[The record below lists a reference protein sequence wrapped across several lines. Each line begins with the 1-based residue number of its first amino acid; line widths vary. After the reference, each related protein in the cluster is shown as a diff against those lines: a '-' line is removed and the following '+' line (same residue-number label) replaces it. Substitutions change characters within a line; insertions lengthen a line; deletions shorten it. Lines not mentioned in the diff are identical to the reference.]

1 MAINCI
7 ILYNILM
14 YILYLSKTKIEVFKK
29 ENKISEVSW
38 SKDNLVEVLGRLK
51 STFSSKFK
59 VLLADDFISI
69 TSLLVSKK
77 ESKKR
82 KLVLAKVQ
90 PIISQDLNQTTWDYK
105 VVASLGKSKLVQI
118 IYLNKDFFDQFRI
131 AVHRHKIKIK
141 LVESL
146 STGISRFLSKNK
158 LTFVLFENL
167 VIISFNQTPIF
178 SKVLDKPLTQDDI
191 NQVFA
196 FTKARFNILPQ
207 QIIFSPTGDTAFS
220 PYDFAGLTP
229 EYLDINPITGLIHSS
244 NVTGPDDS
252 TTRLEIKSPQP
263 VIINQ
268 SSLSKKIA
276 IILAVCIFLVAGLLI
291 SSKKIFNRNTDYVS
305 PVVEN
310 IPQNTPTP
318 IPTINIDSLKIQVL
332 NGSGIT
338 GEATK
343 VSTLLSQNKFKV
355 ANTGNAPNYDFVK
368 TEIKVKN
375 TISSTVTDLLIKSL
389 ENQYVSTISAIKLD
403 DSDEYDIKITTG
415 QPLKN

>member
-51 STFSSKFK
+51 TTFSSKFK

-82 KLVLAKVQ
+82 KLVLTKAQ

-105 VVASLGKSKLVQI
+105 VVANLGKSKLVQI

-268 SSLSKKIA
+268 SSLAKKIA

-355 ANTGNAPNYDFVK
+355 ANTGNAPNYDYVK
-368 TEIKVKN
+368 TEIQTKELV
-375 TISSTVTDLLIKSL
+375 STQIIDLLIESL
-389 ENQYVSTISAIKLD
+389 EKDYTSTVSATKLPE
-403 DSDEYDIKITTG
+403 SSEYDIIVTTG
-415 QPLKN
+415 KTK

>member
-51 STFSSKFK
+51 TTFSSKFK

-82 KLVLAKVQ
+82 KLVLTKAQ

-105 VVASLGKSKLVQI
+105 VVANLGKSKLVQI

-268 SSLSKKIA
+268 SSLAKKIA

-310 IPQNTPTP
+310 IPQNTPTS

-332 NGSGIT
+332 NGSGVA

-368 TEIKVKN
+368 TEIQTKDLVSTQIIDLLVESLEKDY
-375 TISSTVTDLLIKSL
+375 TSTV
-389 ENQYVSTISAIKLD
+389 SATKLPE
-403 DSDEYDIKITTG
+403 SSEYDIIVTTG
-415 QPLKN
+415 KTK

>member
-82 KLVLAKVQ
+82 KLVLAKAQ

-105 VVASLGKSKLVQI
+105 VVANLGKSKLVQI

-158 LTFVLFENL
+158 LTFVLFQKL
-167 VIISFNQTPIF
+167 IIISFNQTPIF

-196 FTKARFNILPQ
+196 FTKERFNILPQ
-207 QIIFSPTGDTAFS
+207 QIIFSPTGNTAFS
-220 PYDFAGLTP
+220 PYDFASLTP
-229 EYLDINPITGLIHSS
+229 EYLDLNPITGLIHSS
-244 NVTGPDDS
+244 NITGSDDS

-268 SSLSKKIA
+268 SSLAQKIA
-276 IILAVCIFLVAGLLI
+276 IILAVCIFLIVGLLVI
-291 SSKKIFNRNTDYVS
+291 SKKIFNKNTDYIN

-318 IPTINIDSLKIQVL
+318 TSSPTTNIDSLKVQVL
-332 NGSGIT
+332 NGSGVT

-355 ANTGNAPNYDFVK
+355 ANTGNAPNYDYVK
-368 TEIKVKN
+368 TEIQTKELVSTQIIDLLFESLEKDY
-375 TISSTVTDLLIKSL
+375 TSTV
-389 ENQYVSTISAIKLD
+389 SAAKLA
-403 DSDEYDIKITTG
+403 DSSEYDIIVTTG
-415 QPLKN
+415 KTK

>member
-1 MAINCI
+1 
-7 ILYNILM
+7 M
-14 YILYLSKTKIEVFKK
+14 YILYLSKNKIEVFKK

-38 SKDNLVEVLGRLK
+38 TKENLIDVLGRLK

-59 VLLADDFISI
+59 VLLADDFINI

-82 KLVLAKVQ
+82 KLVQLKAQ
-90 PIISQDLNQTTWDYK
+90 SIISLDLNQTTWDYK
-105 VVASLGKSKLVQI
+105 VVANLGKSKLVQI

-158 LTFVLFENL
+158 LTFVLFQNL
-167 VIISFNQTPIF
+167 IIISFNQTPIF
-178 SKVLDKPLTQDDI
+178 SKVLDKQLTQEDI
-191 NQVFA
+191 DEVLA

-220 PYDFAGLTP
+220 PYDFSGLTP

-268 SSLSKKIA
+268 PSLAQKIA
-276 IILAVCIFLVAGLLI
+276 IILAVCIFLIVGLLV
-291 SSKKIFNRNTDYVS
+291 SSKKIFNKNADYIS

-318 IPTINIDSLKIQVL
+318 IPTISIDSLKIQVL
-332 NGSGIT
+332 NGSGVA

-355 ANTGNAPNYDFVK
+355 INTGNALNYDYVK
-368 TEIKVKN
+368 TEIQAKELVSTQIINLLVESLKN
-375 TISSTVTDLLIKSL
+375 DYTSTV
-389 ENQYVSTISAIKLD
+389 SATKLAA
-403 DSDEYDIKITTG
+403 SSEYDIIVTTG
-415 QPLKN
+415 KTK

>member
-51 STFSSKFK
+51 TTFSSKFK

-82 KLVLAKVQ
+82 KLVLTKAQ

-105 VVASLGKSKLVQI
+105 VVANLGKSKLVQI

-158 LTFVLFENL
+158 LTFVLFEKL

-268 SSLSKKIA
+268 SSLAKKIA

-310 IPQNTPTP
+310 IPQNTPTS

-368 TEIKVKN
+368 TEIQTKDLVLTQIIDLLVESLEKDY
-375 TISSTVTDLLIKSL
+375 TSTV
-389 ENQYVSTISAIKLD
+389 SATKLPE
-403 DSDEYDIKITTG
+403 SSEYDIIVTTG
-415 QPLKN
+415 KTK

>member
-51 STFSSKFK
+51 TTFSSKFK

-82 KLVLAKVQ
+82 KLVLTKAQ

-105 VVASLGKSKLVQI
+105 VVANLGKSKLVQI

-310 IPQNTPTP
+310 IPQNTPTS

-368 TEIKVKN
+368 TEIQTKDLVSTQIIDLLVESLEKDY
-375 TISSTVTDLLIKSL
+375 TSTV
-389 ENQYVSTISAIKLD
+389 SATKLPE
-403 DSDEYDIKITTG
+403 SSEYDIIVTTG
-415 QPLKN
+415 KTK

>member
-1 MAINCI
+1 
-7 ILYNILM
+7 M

-82 KLVLAKVQ
+82 KFVLTKAQ

-105 VVASLGKSKLVQI
+105 VVANLGKSKLVQI

-131 AVHRHKIKIK
+131 AIHRHKIKIK

-158 LTFVLFENL
+158 LTFVLFQNL

-196 FTKARFNILPQ
+196 FTKERFNILPQ

-220 PYDFAGLTP
+220 PYDFASLNP
-229 EYLDINPITGLIHSS
+229 EYLDLNPITGLIHSS
-244 NVTGPDDS
+244 NIIGPDDS

-263 VIINQ
+263 IIINQ
-268 SSLSKKIA
+268 SSLAQKIA
-276 IILAVCIFLVAGLLI
+276 IILAVCIFLIVGLLV
-291 SSKKIFNRNTDYVS
+291 SSKKIFNKNTDYVS

-310 IPQNTPTP
+310 IPQNTPTL
-318 IPTINIDSLKIQVL
+318 IPTTNIDSLKIQVL
-332 NGSGIT
+332 NGSGVA

-355 ANTGNAPNYDFVK
+355 TNTGNAPNYDYVK
-368 TEIKVKN
+368 TEIQAKKLVSAQIIDLLVESLEKDY
-375 TISSTVTDLLIKSL
+375 TSTV
-389 ENQYVSTISAIKLD
+389 SATKLV
-403 DSDEYDIKITTG
+403 DSSEYDIVVTIGKT
-415 QPLKN
+415 K

>member
-51 STFSSKFK
+51 TTFSSKFK

-82 KLVLAKVQ
+82 KLVLTKAQ

-105 VVASLGKSKLVQI
+105 VVANLGKSKLVQI

-191 NQVFA
+191 NRVFA

-355 ANTGNAPNYDFVK
+355 ANTGNAPNYDYVK
-368 TEIKVKN
+368 TEIQTKELV
-375 TISSTVTDLLIKSL
+375 STQIIDLLIESL
-389 ENQYVSTISAIKLD
+389 EKDYTSTVSATKLPE
-403 DSDEYDIKITTG
+403 SSEYDIIVTTG
-415 QPLKN
+415 KTK

>member
-51 STFSSKFK
+51 TTFSSKFK

-82 KLVLAKVQ
+82 KLVLTKAQ

-105 VVASLGKSKLVQI
+105 VVANLGKSKLVQI

-158 LTFVLFENL
+158 LTFVLFEKL

-268 SSLSKKIA
+268 SSLAKKIA

-310 IPQNTPTP
+310 IPQNTPTS

-368 TEIKVKN
+368 TEIQTKDLVSTQIIDLLVESLEKDY
-375 TISSTVTDLLIKSL
+375 TSTV
-389 ENQYVSTISAIKLD
+389 SATKLPE
-403 DSDEYDIKITTG
+403 SSEYDIIVTTG
-415 QPLKN
+415 KTK

>member
-1 MAINCI
+1 
-7 ILYNILM
+7 M

-51 STFSSKFK
+51 TTFSSKFK

-82 KLVLAKVQ
+82 KLVLTKAQ

-105 VVASLGKSKLVQI
+105 VVANLGKSKLVQI

-158 LTFVLFENL
+158 LTFVLFEKL

-268 SSLSKKIA
+268 SSLAKKIA
-276 IILAVCIFLVAGLLI
+276 IILSFCIFLVVGLLI

-318 IPTINIDSLKIQVL
+318 APTTNIDSFKVQVL

-355 ANTGNAPNYDFVK
+355 ANTGNAPNYDYVK
-368 TEIKVKN
+368 TEIQTKELV
-375 TISSTVTDLLIKSL
+375 STQIIDLLIESL
-389 ENQYVSTISAIKLD
+389 EKDYTSTVSAAKLA
-403 DSDEYDIKITTG
+403 DSSEYDIIVTTG
-415 QPLKN
+415 KTK

>member
-51 STFSSKFK
+51 TTFSSKFK

-82 KLVLAKVQ
+82 KLVLTKAQ

-105 VVASLGKSKLVQI
+105 VVANLGKSKLVQI

-268 SSLSKKIA
+268 SSLAKKIA
-276 IILAVCIFLVAGLLI
+276 IILSFCIFLVVGLLI

-318 IPTINIDSLKIQVL
+318 APTTNIDSFKVQVL

-355 ANTGNAPNYDFVK
+355 ANTGNAPNYDYVK
-368 TEIKVKN
+368 TEIQTKELV
-375 TISSTVTDLLIKSL
+375 STQIIDLLIESL
-389 ENQYVSTISAIKLD
+389 EKDYTSTVSATKLPE
-403 DSDEYDIKITTG
+403 SSEYDIIVTTG
-415 QPLKN
+415 KTK

>member
-51 STFSSKFK
+51 TTFSSKFK

-82 KLVLAKVQ
+82 KLVLTKAQ

-105 VVASLGKSKLVQI
+105 VVANLGKSKLVQI

-158 LTFVLFENL
+158 LTFVLFEKL

-268 SSLSKKIA
+268 SSLAKKIA

-310 IPQNTPTP
+310 IPQNTPTS

-368 TEIKVKN
+368 TEIQTKELVSTQIIDLLVESLEKDY
-375 TISSTVTDLLIKSL
+375 TSTV
-389 ENQYVSTISAIKLD
+389 SATKLPE
-403 DSDEYDIKITTG
+403 SSEYDIIVTTG
-415 QPLKN
+415 KTK